1 MPTNMRSKPIEGHI
15 TDSAGNVI
23 RNSVITVKSSM
34 PLGDVVVDTVTSD
47 GTGYFV
53 TQPLPNGTYTLHES
67 GIVVSKIRHNPDIT
81 IQCYKPHPYN
91 YPASNVNPFDYL
103 LESGKLQR
111 FVYYLQIEPEE
122 LDISIGGSSFPMY
135 NYHIGSMVLSAI
147 YASTDRTNDMYHMKE
162 FHAFNDETRITTTR
176 FDVEY
181 FTPLTGL
188 SRSYKRVRWA
198 GVPGIRFKE
207 DSKIV
212 VPLDYMS
219 IVPSLPKTISRNGE
233 DFLIYEGMSHTFFPD
248 IYVESVDG
256 ISPLA
261 KIVIVPRNENAEY
274 ESIKNGLVIGDIV
287 YISFLKPTDP
297 YGSVPQDWYG
307 VYEGVDDD
315 DHIILREWM
324 TSNKV
329 IPTMTLG
336 SGIVRM
342 SIFDG
347 MFAGISNINELA
359 NRRFSVIENMYA
371 QDASVEMYSYNKATE
386 VGL

>member
-23 RNSVITVKSSM
+23 RNSVITVKSST
-34 PLGDVVVDTVTSD
+34 PLGDIVVDTVTSD
-47 GTGYFV
+47 GTGYFI
-53 TQPLPNGTYTLHES
+53 TQPLPNGTYALHES
-67 GIVVSKIRHNPDIT
+67 GVVVSRVHHKPDIT

-103 LESGKLQR
+103 LGSGKLQR

-135 NYHIGSMVLSAI
+135 NYPVGNMVLSSI
-147 YASTDRTNDMYHMKE
+147 YASTDRANDMYHMKE
-162 FHAFNDETRITTTR
+162 FHAFNAETRITTAR

-212 VPLDYMS
+212 VPLDFMS
-219 IVPSLPKTISRNGE
+219 IVPSLPKAISKNGG
-233 DFLIYEGMSHTFFPD
+233 DFTVYVGIGHAFNPD
-248 IYVESVDG
+248 VYVKSVDG
-256 ISPLA
+256 VSPSVTITLDTNGTIA
-261 KIVIVPRNENAEY
+261 DYDA
-274 ESIKNGLVIGDIV
+274 IKNGLVLGDIV
-287 YISFLKPTDP
+287 HLGYLRPTDP
-297 YGSVPQDWYG
+297 FGFAPLDWYG
-307 VYEGVDDD
+307 VYEGLDQNGNV
-315 DHIILREWM
+315 ILREWM

-329 IPTMTLG
+329 IQTMIDR
-336 SGIVRM
+336 SGIVGM
-342 SIFDG
+342 SVFDG

-359 NRRFSVIENMYA
+359 NRRFSVIENVFA
-371 QDASVEMYSYNKATE
+371 QDSSVEMYSYNKA
-386 VGL
+386 GSLL